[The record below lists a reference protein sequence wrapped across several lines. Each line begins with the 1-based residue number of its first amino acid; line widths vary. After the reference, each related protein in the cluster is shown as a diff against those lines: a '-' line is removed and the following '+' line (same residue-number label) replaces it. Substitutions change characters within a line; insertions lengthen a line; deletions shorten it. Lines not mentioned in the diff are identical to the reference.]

1 MPIRWRLTLWFS
13 LILCGILIISG
24 VVLHVLLQRYLSN
37 QVDNN
42 LTVYSARVHG
52 TLGLEEIPEPVDYDV
67 IHAKLPSVNEFSSP
81 GIYIQLIDRTGNV
94 VVKSDSLSG
103 QELPVN
109 PALVA
114 QGFNGHVAIETV
126 AAGDGARVR
135 ILVSPLYFQDQTL
148 LLEVAQ
154 SLNHIDT
161 TMSQVRWALLASV
174 LVALILATVSGEM
187 IVRGALSPVSH
198 IAQTARRIETSADLN
213 QRVGYTGPKDEVG
226 ELATTFDHMI
236 EHLDRVF
243 QSQKHFVADAS
254 HELRGPLTVIRGNL
268 DLLKRRLGEED
279 RHESLEAI
287 DRETVRMTKIVD
299 DLLFLAKVE
308 SGELAQQQRVAL
320 KEILLG
326 ELDRA
331 KTLAGDRKIVAGQQE
346 NLNVRGD
353 AQKLKQLLGNLVDNA
368 IKYTPE
374 HGAITLSLF
383 QDEKWARLEVADT
396 GIGIAPE
403 HQSQIFDRFYRVD
416 KARSRVSGSTGLGLA
431 IVKGIVEQH
440 EGKITVSSESGK
452 GSTFTVWLKL

>member
-24 VVLHVLLQRYLSN
+24 VVLHILLERYLSN

-42 LTVYSARVHG
+42 LKVYSARVHG
-52 TLGLEEIPEPVDYDV
+52 TLSLEEIPEPLDYDV
-67 IHAKLPSVNEFSSP
+67 IHAKLPSINEFSSP
-81 GIYIQLIDRTGNV
+81 GIYIQLIDWTGKV

-114 QGFNGHVAIETV
+114 QGLNGHVAIETV
-126 AAGDGARVR
+126 SAGDGAKVR
-135 ILVSPLYFQDQTL
+135 IMVSPLYFQDQTL

-154 SLNHIDT
+154 SLNHLDT
-161 TMSQVRWALLASV
+161 AMSQVRWALLASV

-198 IAQTARRIETSADLN
+198 IAQTARRIETSSDLN
-213 QRVGYTGPKDEVG
+213 QRVGYTGPRDEVG

-236 EHLDRVF
+236 DHLDRVF

-268 DLLKRRLGEED
+268 DLLKRRLNEED

-287 DRETVRMTKIVD
+287 GRETIRMTKIVD

-308 SGELAQQQRVAL
+308 SGELSQQQRVAL

-331 KTLAGDRKIVAGQQE
+331 KTLAGNRNIIAGQQE

-383 QDEKWARLEVADT
+383 QDEEWARLEVADT

-403 HQSQIFDRFYRVD
+403 HQSHIFDRFYRVD

-440 EGKITVSSESGK
+440 GGKITVSSESGK
-452 GSTFTVWLKL
+452 GSTFTIWLKL